1 MRLPILMM
9 LIVILLNVA
18 IDCYIYKALKK
29 RLLRFNLA
37 KIHFWGSIILTIA
50 VIVIISLPRRSGSDS
65 SLLFIMWMLFSYMS
79 IYISKYT
86 IVIFDFI
93 ASIPQLLFKD
103 RWKPISII
111 GLFVGVLVFL
121 IMWWGALFNRNAI
134 EIKEVTVEIPNLPSS
149 FEGFKIAQISDL
161 HLGTYQND
169 TTFISSIV
177 DEVNKLDVDA
187 VMFTGDIVNRN
198 SSELRPF
205 IPVLSRLRAR
215 DGVFSILGNHDYG
228 DYSDWESDSAKIA
241 NHKLMIDSH
250 SKMGWNLLLNETA
263 YLVRNNDSI
272 AVIGVENLGDP
283 PFKNYGS
290 LSKAYPTINDS
301 KVKILLSHNPAH
313 WDREIS
319 NHNAKN
325 VSLTLSG
332 HTHAMQISM
341 FGISPASMRY
351 KYWGGLYSDESGKQ
365 KLYVNIGVGTVAI
378 PMRIGATPEITLIT
392 LSQSK

>member
-1 MRLPILMM
+1 MM

-29 RLLRFNLA
+29 RFSRFSLA
-37 KIHFWGSIILTIA
+37 KVHLWGSIILTIA
-50 VIVIISLPRRSGSDS
+50 VIVVISLPRRSGSDS

-79 IYISKYT
+79 IYISKYA

-93 ASIPQLLFKD
+93 ASIPQLWFKD
-103 RWKPISII
+103 RWKPVSII
-111 GLFVGVLVFL
+111 GIIVGICVFSL
-121 IMWWGALFNRNAI
+121 MWWGALFNRNAI
-134 EIKEVTVEIPNLPSS
+134 EIKEVKVDIPNLPSS
-149 FEGFKIAQISDL
+149 FEGYKIAQISDL

-169 TTFISSIV
+169 TAFISSIV
-177 DEVNKLDVDA
+177 DEVNKLGVDA

-198 SSELRPF
+198 SSELTPF
-205 IPVLSRLRAR
+205 ISVLSRLNTK
-215 DGVFSILGNHDYG
+215 DGVFSVLGNHDYG
-228 DYSDWESDSAKIA
+228 DYSDWESDSAKKA
-241 NHKLMIDSH
+241 NHEQMIQTQ

-341 FGISPASMRY
+341 FGISPVSMRY

>member
-29 RLLRFNLA
+29 RFSRFSLA
-37 KIHFWGSIILTIA
+37 KVHLWGSIILTIA
-50 VIVIISLPRRSGSDS
+50 VIVVISLPRRSGSDS

-79 IYISKYT
+79 IYISKYA

-93 ASIPQLLFKD
+93 ASIPQLWFKD
-103 RWKPISII
+103 RWKPVSII
-111 GLFVGVLVFL
+111 GIIVGICVFSL
-121 IMWWGALFNRNAI
+121 MWWGALFNRNAI
-134 EIKEVTVEIPNLPSS
+134 EIKEVKVDIPNLPSS
-149 FEGFKIAQISDL
+149 FEGYKIAQISDL

-169 TTFISSIV
+169 TAFISSIV
-177 DEVNKLDVDA
+177 DEVNKLGVDA

-198 SSELRPF
+198 SSELTPF
-205 IPVLSRLRAR
+205 ISVLSRLNTK
-215 DGVFSILGNHDYG
+215 DGVFSVLGNHDYG
-228 DYSDWESDSAKIA
+228 DYSDWESDSAKKA
-241 NHKLMIDSH
+241 NHEQMIQTQ

-341 FGISPASMRY
+341 FGISPVSMRY